1 MGPGLLRQVQGQLWP
16 PATDKTTRADQRMAV
31 SLRCTAAWDS
41 GCVAP
46 DCSGVPDR
54 HGHRRVRG
62 DALVD
67 GHGRLPLAMMARMT
81 AAFEVSPDDPQ
92 QVADAIAR
100 AAEGAVVHLVR
111 DGRAVADIVPAT
123 AQPGR
128 APRDPRH
135 IQISQMMA
143 QRFGAP
149 TLADY
154 RRAYDSSRTSWPGDD
169 YIRRNHPVADA
180 S

>member
-1 MGPGLLRQVQGQLWP
+1 M
-16 PATDKTTRADQRMAV
+16 
-31 SLRCTAAWDS
+31 
-41 GCVAP
+41 
-46 DCSGVPDR
+46 
-54 HGHRRVRG
+54 
-62 DALVD
+62 D
-67 GHGRLPLAMMARMT
+67 GRGRLPVARMTRVT

-92 QVADAIAR
+92 QVAEAIAR
-100 AAEGAVVHLVR
+100 AAAGTVVHLVR
-111 DGRAVADIVPAT
+111 DGRAIADIVPAT
-123 AQPGR
+123 AQPTR

-143 QRFGAP
+143 DRFGAP

-154 RRAYDSSRTSWPGDD
+154 RRAYDSTGTPWPGDD

>member
-1 MGPGLLRQVQGQLWP
+1 MPDTPVSDGSGTPTRTNSGRGLIE
-16 PATDKTTRADQRMAV
+16 RAEGRGGLPVVARMA
-31 SLRCTAAWDS
+31 
-41 GCVAP
+41 
-46 DCSGVPDR
+46 
-54 HGHRRVRG
+54 RV
-62 DALVD
+62 
-67 GHGRLPLAMMARMT
+67 H
-81 AAFEVSPDDPQ
+81 AAFEASPDDPR
-92 QVADAIAR
+92 QVAQAIAR

-123 AQPGR
+123 KQPAR

-143 QRFGAP
+143 DRFGAP

-154 RRAYDSSRTSWPGDD
+154 RRAYASCGAPWPGED
-169 YIRRNHPVADA
+169 YIRRHHPVADA

>member
-1 MGPGLLRQVQGQLWP
+1 M
-16 PATDKTTRADQRMAV
+16 T
-31 SLRCTAAWDS
+31 
-41 GCVAP
+41 
-46 DCSGVPDR
+46 
-54 HGHRRVRG
+54 
-62 DALVD
+62 LV
-67 GHGRLPLAMMARMT
+67 T

-92 QVADAIAR
+92 QVAEAIAR

-123 AQPGR
+123 AQPTR
-128 APRDPRH
+128 ALRDPRH

-143 QRFGAP
+143 DRFGAP

-154 RRAYDSSRTSWPGDD
+154 RRAYDSTCTPWPGDD
-169 YIRRNHPVADA
+169 YIRRNHPVTDA

>member
-1 MGPGLLRQVQGQLWP
+1 MWV
-16 PATDKTTRADQRMAV
+16 AAV
-31 SLRCTAAWDS
+31 
-41 GCVAP
+41 
-46 DCSGVPDR
+46 
-54 HGHRRVRG
+54 
-62 DALVD
+62 VD
-67 GHGRLPLAMMARMT
+67 GRDRLLLATVTRVNP
-81 AAFEVSPDDPQ
+81 AFEVSPDDPQ
-92 QVADAIAR
+92 EVAEAIAR

-123 AQPGR
+123 AHPVR
-128 APRDPRH
+128 ALRDPRH

-143 QRFGAP
+143 DRFGAP

-154 RRAYDSSRTSWPGDD
+154 RRAYDSSGAPWPGDD

>member
-1 MGPGLLRQVQGQLWP
+1 MPVCNK
-16 PATDKTTRADQRMAV
+16 PAVGYD
-31 SLRCTAAWDS
+31 
-41 GCVAP
+41 
-46 DCSGVPDR
+46 
-54 HGHRRVRG
+54 HRVN
-62 DALVD
+62 
-67 GHGRLPLAMMARMT
+67 P
-81 AAFEVSPDDPQ
+81 AFEVSPDDPQ
-92 QVADAIAR
+92 EVAEAIAR

-123 AQPGR
+123 AQPAR
-128 APRDPRH
+128 ALRDPRH

-143 QRFGAP
+143 DRFGAP

-154 RRAYDSSRTSWPGDD
+154 RRAYDSSGKPWPGDD